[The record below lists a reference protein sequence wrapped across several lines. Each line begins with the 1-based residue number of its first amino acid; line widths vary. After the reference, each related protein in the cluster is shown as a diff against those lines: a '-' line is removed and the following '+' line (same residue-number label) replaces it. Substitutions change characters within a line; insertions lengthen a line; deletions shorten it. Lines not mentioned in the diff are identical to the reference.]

1 MTIAQATVSSA
12 DGTPI
17 NYLTVGRGEP
27 LLLIGGVLR
36 TAHDYLPLARAFGE
50 DFTVHVLERRGR
62 GASGPQGA
70 AYSADKEAED
80 VAAVAA
86 ATGATRVFGH
96 SYGGLIALRAA
107 LRHPGLRRLVLYE
120 PGVSVRGSIPLD
132 WMPAY
137 RARLG
142 AGDRR
147 GAFACLAR
155 GSGHAPR
162 AFESMPLPLVRL
174 VLRLAIR
181 SEEWRRIDTLLE
193 PTLGEHDEIARL
205 DGTLDEYSSLTCGV
219 LVLCGAKSPPASTL
233 GPAELTQKIPGA
245 RLETL
250 PGLAHQAPEKAPAAL
265 VAAATAVL
273 LAGDA

>member
-1 MTIAQATVSSA
+1 MTIARAAASSA
-12 DGTPI
+12 DGTAI
-17 NYLTVGRGEP
+17 SYLTVGRGEP

-50 DFTVHVLERRGR
+50 HFTVHVLERRGR

-70 AYSADKEAED
+70 AYSADKEAQD
-80 VAAVAA
+80 VAAVVA

-107 LRHPGLRRLVLYE
+107 LRRSGLGRLALYE
-120 PGVSVRGSIPLD
+120 PGVSVRGSIPLG

-137 RARLG
+137 RARLM

-147 GAFACLAR
+147 GAFACLAT
-155 GSGHAPR
+155 GSGHAPK
-162 AFESMPLPLVRL
+162 AFGSMPLPLAKV

-181 SEEWRRIDTLLE
+181 SEEWRGIDTLLE
-193 PTLGEHDEIARL
+193 ATLLEHEEIARL
-205 DGTLDEYSSLTCGV
+205 DGQLDEYSALTGEV
-219 LVLCGAKSPPASTL
+219 LVLCGAESPPASTL
-233 GPAELTQKIPGA
+233 GPTELTRAIPGA

-250 PGLAHQAPEKAPAAL
+250 PGLAHQAPEKAAAAI
-265 VAAATAVL
+265 VAAAAPFL
-273 LAGDA
+273 LGG